1 MVDLCYGKRY
11 NAYIV
16 GIKEELWVVVGKTL
30 ECVCS
35 FPNTF
40 KKESEEMTL
49 KTQSVHRAGYR
60 KPFAS
65 GLNFYKLFWIFFIG
79 CFIGVV
85 VETIFALVTT
95 QKLESRAGVV
105 YGPFNPVY
113 GFGAVLMTVCLYKLK
128 EKRDLWIFL
137 CCMVIGAAFE
147 YLCSLLQEVT
157 LGTVSWQY
165 DQQMF
170 DIGGRTSL
178 LYAFFWGILGLLWI
192 KFLFPLLSKWIEKI
206 PNKAG
211 VVLTWIRLVFMVF
224 NMAVSL
230 LALER
235 QAQRR
240 EGVPANNVVAQFFDD
255 RFPDSRLDRIYRHM
269 YVVDQAG

>member
-1 MVDLCYGKRY
+1 
-11 NAYIV
+11 
-16 GIKEELWVVVGKTL
+16 
-30 ECVCS
+30 
-35 FPNTF
+35 
-40 KKESEEMTL
+40 MTL
-49 KTQSVHRAGYR
+49 FPYTTLFRS
-60 KPFAS
+60 
-65 GLNFYKLFWIFFIG
+65 LFWIFFIG

-211 VVLTWIRLVFMVF
+211 VVLTWILLVFMVF

>member
-1 MVDLCYGKRY
+1 
-11 NAYIV
+11 
-16 GIKEELWVVVGKTL
+16 
-30 ECVCS
+30 
-35 FPNTF
+35 
-40 KKESEEMTL
+40 
-49 KTQSVHRAGYR
+49 
-60 KPFAS
+60 
-65 GLNFYKLFWIFFIG
+65 
-79 CFIGVV
+79 
-85 VETIFALVTT
+85 
-95 QKLESRAGVV
+95 
-105 YGPFNPVY
+105 
-113 GFGAVLMTVCLYKLK
+113 
-128 EKRDLWIFL
+128 
-137 CCMVIGAAFE
+137 MVIGAGFV
-147 YLCSLLQEVT
+147 YLCSLLEEVT
-157 LGTVSWQY
+157 LGTVSWQF

-211 VVLTWIRLVFMVF
+211 VVLTWILLVFMVF